1 MSHEQFSL
9 RYGTWAMVLGA
20 AQGLGESFANK
31 LAQRGINVCLVDMQ
45 EEGLIR
51 VAAEIRNTYQ
61 VKSHTI
67 VVDLAGKEAI
77 TPLVDWLSATKDCRL
92 FVYSAAYGPV
102 KMFLD
107 NEPEELDRYVD
118 TNARSLIQLAHA
130 FSRQLVSINASGGM
144 IFISSLAGLWG
155 TSLVS
160 PYGATKAFDWNLGES
175 LNYELASFDID
186 VLAVCAGAM
195 DTPHYLSTE
204 PQYGKLKPSVQR
216 SDDVAEQSLQSL
228 GKRAFFIPG
237 FGNRFTYFFLGRV
250 LPRVWAVRLLNKT
263 MMRMYKI
270 KWQPEKWLKNDI

>member
-1 MSHEQFSL
+1 MSSNEKFSL
-9 RYGTWAMVLGA
+9 HYGTWAMVLGA

-45 EEGLIR
+45 EPGLIR
-51 VAAEIRNTYQ
+51 VAAEIQDAHHIKT
-61 VKSHTI
+61 HTI
-67 VVDLAGKEAI
+67 IVDLAERDAI
-77 TPLVDWLSATKDCRL
+77 TPLTEWIAQTKDCRL

-130 FSRQLVSINASGGM
+130 FSRQLVSANASGGM

-155 TSLVS
+155 TSLVG

-175 LNYELASFDID
+175 LNYELANFDID

-195 DTPHYLSTE
+195 DTPHYLSTK
-204 PQYGKLKPSVQR
+204 PQYGKLKPSVQP
-216 SDDVAEQSLQSL
+216 SDDVAEQSLKSL

-237 FGNRFTYFFLGRV
+237 IGNRFTYFFLGRV
-250 LPRVWAVRLLNKT
+250 LPRAWAVRLLNKT
-263 MMRMYKI
+263 MMRMYKV
-270 KWQPEKWLKNDI
+270 KWQPEKWLKK

>member
-1 MSHEQFSL
+1 MSSHAQFSL

-31 LAQRGINVCLVDMQ
+31 LAQRGINVCLVDIQ
-45 EEGLIR
+45 ENGLLR
-51 VAAEIRNTYQ
+51 VAAEIQDVHQ
-61 VKSHTI
+61 VKTHTI
-67 VVDLAGKEAI
+67 IVDLASREAV
-77 TPLVDWLSATKDCRL
+77 TPLTDWLAQTKDCRL

-130 FSRQLVSINASGGM
+130 FSRRLVSDNASGGM

-155 TSLVS
+155 TALVS
-160 PYGATKAFDWNLGES
+160 PYGATKAFDWNLGEA

-204 PQYGKLKPSVQR
+204 PQYDTLKPSIQR
-216 SDDVAEQSLQSL
+216 SEDVAEQSLLSL
-228 GKRAFFIPG
+228 GKRALLIPG
-237 FGNRFTYFFLGRV
+237 IGNRFTYFLLGRV
-250 LPRVWAVRLLNKT
+250 LPRAWAARLLNKT

-270 KWQPEKWLKNDI
+270 KWQPEKWLKK